1 MWRQDWTIKSINV
14 LQQNKK
20 KLFNRFLKNI
30 FCKKTQIKSDTLSA
44 AWCQNCGKI
53 KNKNHIAIKFSHQDV
68 TMVNQQDRLISEN
81 FANDSFNC

>member
-14 LQQNKK
+14 LQHNKR

-30 FCKKTQIKSDTLSA
+30 FHKKTQIKSDTLSA

-53 KNKNHIAIKFSHQDV
+53 ENKKPYSCKV
-68 TMVNQQDRLISEN
+68 LS
-81 FANDSFNC
+81 SGFNNG